1 MTIREYVKNEI
12 DALPDEVIHIVRDFV
27 LFQKFRGLLEIDDS
41 TYLSFIPGMMASI
54 QEGRETPL
62 TECKPM
68 SEIWPDV

>member
-12 DALPDEVIHIVRDFV
+12 DALPDEVIHVVRDFV
-27 LFQKFRGLLEIDDS
+27 LFQKYRSLLEIDDS
-41 TYLSFIPGMMASI
+41 TYLSSIPGMMASI

-62 TECKPM
+62 VECVPI